1 MIARGSQVAFAKQC
15 LMEPS
20 VQRLII
26 RRIILI
32 LRREI
37 ATLCSD
43 RVGSIMLGSSPNE
56 MCEFDM
62 HKFIEEAKEH
72 APILIDILISLT
84 KSRITTVNQPAI
96 VTMILA
102 SLCRCKRPKMS
113 LLHKIISVIMYFGHC
128 SKKVTAINS
137 VGICHVIVCNTYRFS
152 LECKALVL
160 PCHIL

>member
-1 MIARGSQVAFAKQC
+1 MHIQSQC
-15 LMEPS
+15 LNEPS
-20 VQRLII
+20 LQRLII
-26 RRIILI
+26 RRVILL

-43 RVGSIMLGSSPNE
+43 RVGSVMLGLSPKE

-72 APILIDILISLT
+72 APTLISIIESLT

-96 VTMILA
+96 MTMILA

-113 LLHKIISVIMYFGHC
+113 LLHKIISIIMYFGHC
-128 SKKVTAINS
+128 TKKVMRFCYYFCHYLCS
-137 VGICHVIVCNTYRFS
+137 VHLYITCRYL
-152 LECKALVL
+152 LECKTSV
-160 PCHIL
+160 